1 MVNLKKF
8 IFIFCMLLS
17 FRLSAI
23 IEITYVKNC
32 SSTSA
37 SDGQMEAV
45 ANGNAGPF
53 NFQWSNGVQTN
64 NATSSKITNLTPGTY
79 SVTVSTQ
86 NGCTFVLSASVGI
99 CGYGYPGFE
108 IQTVTVVNATLPN
121 ENNGIIDINIINN
134 TAYKSYT
141 YKWTDANGVVV
152 ATTQDL
158 INIPAGT
165 YTILVTNGC
174 YEQRNTYT
182 IKDCHS
188 PSPPIRLE
196 YTAHTDRCSRPGSN
210 YNRID
215 LKAITDFPP
224 VTYSWTGPNGFS
236 STNQN
241 LNSIQVGKYNITVT
255 DKCGR
260 TKSDQIYLKCC
271 DEKTLPYTRSTYN
284 CFTRDRLIGPFLIPF
299 DQDGEIEVVLRS
311 PVDNDCGKKYTFNWS
326 DGSTNDVVWN
336 ESTNKW
342 DGVKDKNVPVSSNSV
357 QYCVTITNQCG
368 CSAVRC
374 EYFGKGE
381 SDYSGFGT
389 VGISNFFNNNSDY
402 ALGNG
407 DEFSYYDQYGYAITS
422 CYKCKGCGM
431 DGATNVL
438 AYDGNCGDNY
448 DPEDSDLLTYSDPA
462 PTDEYPCQGGTI
474 SCINN
479 PSMGNHPWTIQDQFR
494 GTEVVDYK
502 KVETRII
509 NGVTYCV
516 NPAWCLFPP
525 GTIDNFPSLNI
536 PVLVKNP
543 NGKII
548 LGAEPPCNP
557 GDLVTPPYTADCPG
571 GMIGPDP
578 NGFTE
583 DCILP
588 YICLSTG
595 HIVNQIQE
603 EVIFC
608 RCNTGTDCYMAYKCE
623 MFQGNTGQ
631 FCNAFSIDYDSNCE
645 DYDVDA
651 CIKDY
656 ARPAGRTESSGSRS
670 NNKDPFSIQVYPNP
684 NSGQVQISINPG
696 TLLKDNH
703 VSISLSDVAGRNL
716 MKKEV
721 QVFSDNPVYTLSM
734 VENNIAPGAY
744 YLTIKVANRPNMSF
758 LILVVQ

>member
-17 FRLSAI
+17 FKLSAI

-37 SDGQMEAV
+37 SDGQIEAV

-210 YNRID
+210 NNGID

-241 LNSIQVGKYNITVT
+241 LNGIQVGKYNITVT

-260 TKSDQIYLKCC
+260 TKSDQIDLNCC
-271 DEKTLPYTRSTYN
+271 DAKRMPNTASFYN
-284 CFTRDRLIGPFLIPF
+284 CFCDYDLFTFKHKH
-299 DQDGEIEVVLRS
+299 DGIFEVYRPYIS
-311 PVDNDCGKKYTFNWS
+311 NPSFCDKKYTLNWS
-326 DGSTNDVVWN
+326 DGTTSILSTDTPGGVV
-336 ESTNKW
+336 EKTVPYS
-342 DGVKDKNVPVSSNSV
+342 DQNVR
-357 QYCVTITNQCG
+357 YCVTITNQCG
-368 CSAVRC
+368 CSTVKC
-374 EYFGKGE
+374 ENFGRGNDAFSGFEIKDFSFFKDLIG
-381 SDYSGFGT
+381 SDYYDPFGLVIFGCFSCRSYGMGGETNVINYNGHICNADDDEQFDYFTYNPSFEGASLCSGGSINCVNNPPENNNMWLIDET
-389 VGISNFFNNNSDY
+389 VG
-402 ALGNG
+402 
-407 DEFSYYDQYGYAITS
+407 
-422 CYKCKGCGM
+422 
-431 DGATNVL
+431 
-438 AYDGNCGDNY
+438 
-448 DPEDSDLLTYSDPA
+448 
-462 PTDEYPCQGGTI
+462 
-474 SCINN
+474 
-479 PSMGNHPWTIQDQFR
+479 
-494 GTEVVDYK
+494 GTEIIDYQHI
-502 KVETRII
+502 ETRFI
-509 NGVTYCV
+509 NGQTFCV
-516 NPAWCLFPP
+516 NPAFCLFSP
-525 GTIDNFPSLNI
+525 GTIENFPSINL
-536 PVLVKNP
+536 PVLVKHP
-543 NGKII
+543 IGKII
-548 LGAEPPCNP
+548 QGANPPCSTT
-557 GDLVTPPYTADCPG
+557 GTTPPYTSECPG
-571 GMIGPDP
+571 GVIGPDP
-578 NGFTE
+578 NGVTE
-583 DCILP
+583 NCVLP
-588 YICLSTG
+588 YICYSTG

-631 FCNAFSIDYDSNCE
+631 SCNAFSIDYDSNCE
-645 DYDVDA
+645 DYPYNDA
-651 CIKDY
+651 CIVDY
-656 ARPAGRTESSGSRS
+656 ARPAKRTESSGSRS

-716 MKKEV
+716 LKKEV